1 MMTGKNNDETTPY
14 KYFCKHIPDTILP
27 IVGGCVAFGTTL
39 ALSTA
44 VQKLVGISTGNK
56 IIPTLLGF
64 TTVCAASLV
73 SERTAILTH
82 DLWKDPNKKS
92 FAYVQKKI
100 KKNLSVTTSAII
112 ESSSQLREK
121 RKFKLPMHEVRV

>member
-1 MMTGKNNDETTPY
+1 MMTGKKNDETTSY
-14 KYFCKHIPDTILP
+14 KYLCKHIPDRILP

-39 ALSTA
+39 AISTA

-56 IIPTLLGF
+56 VIPTLLGI

-100 KKNLSVTTSAII
+100 EMNLSVTTTAIM

>member
-1 MMTGKNNDETTPY
+1 MTGKYNDETTPY
-14 KYFCKHIPDTILP
+14 KYFKNIPDSILP

-44 VQKLVGISTGNK
+44 VQKVVGISTGNK

-82 DLWKDPNKKS
+82 DLWNDPNKKS

-100 KKNLSVTTSAII
+100 KKNLSITTTAII
-112 ESSSQLREK
+112 ESASQLREK
-121 RKFKLPMHEVRV
+121 RKFKIPMHEVRV